1 MTDSQSTKSFGP
13 YTPVRRV
20 GDLYFVSGQ
29 VGVDFVEKTAP
40 LDAVSQAT
48 KALDNLV
55 DTLATVGLT
64 LDDVVKATV
73 FLTDMD
79 DAASVNEVYMQRFN
93 APRPARSMVGVSELP
108 RVAQNCPLRVEIEAI
123 AAMTKGSN

>member
-1 MTDSQSTKSFGP
+1 MADNSPTKSFGP

-29 VGVDFVEKTAP
+29 VGVDFINKTSAT
-40 LDAVSQAT
+40 DAVSQIT
-48 KALDNLV
+48 KALDNLA
-55 DTLATVGLT
+55 DTLATVGLA
-64 LDDVVKATV
+64 LDDVVKVTV

-79 DAASVNEVYMQRFN
+79 DAAAVNDVYTQRFN

-108 RVAQNCPLRVEIEAI
+108 RIVADCSLKVEIEAI
-123 AAMTKGSN
+123 AARGEN